1 MSTTEKWRV
10 VLATGEVREVRVEI
24 SPDGRVWAESADGA
38 AEGAGADAWLAVMR
52 VARFLGVSVREILA
66 PGEPTHAELVAQLGA
81 LTALR
86 PRDPRRT
93 GHRCACCGRE
103 GAPDEDGLCPW
114 CDGDIARE
122 QELETLRA
130 RLHRA
135 RDVVEQIPMYLGAT
149 GWGQQLRAA
158 MCEEAIRGRSE

>member
-1 MSTTEKWRV
+1 MAEPQTWRV
-10 VLATGEVREVRVEI
+10 VLASGEMREVVTESI
-24 SPDGRVWAESADGA
+24 DDGHQCAVGNYHGWGTTPPA
-38 AEGAGADAWLAVMR
+38 AIAAVVGVHGWP
-52 VARFLGVSVREILA
+52 VAEILA
-66 PGEPTHAELVAQLGA
+66 PGEPTRAELVAQLAA

-149 GWGQQLRAA
+149 WWGQQLRAA